1 MNKKELYYDFNKE
14 VVSEYIKLFYTFGNN
29 GDFNKKNVEE
39 WKKGFEIIK
48 DKYLNEELALCDFLQ
63 IINLVYKLLFYHFYD
78 PNFYDNYSYLLPA
91 LIDIKKYKENKKEK
105 IDVNIYELL
114 VYICRSRYDD
124 PIITVKLLCESLEN
138 YPDNKYILS
147 MSLDSFIN
155 EEKAVNIIESSNYD
169 DIDKIGL
176 VYHIIFY
183 YYRKDKDK
191 YNSKIKEYCNF
202 LIETIKPYKYYHF
215 YLSKYCNEEEI
226 RWHIYHWKY
235 ENYLLT
241 TANLEEYERL
251 YSSLFCNDEEEQIKK
266 YEKIIKGST
275 LDEEEFTNAIL
286 SLSSLY
292 LRKNRYDDAYMLLI
306 KYYDNKEINISYNFS
321 YRILFGKSIYKSKG
335 ENDISGRDAC
345 HWYNSAIERINYC
358 RDKKYAI
365 KTMINTI
372 WEVNEM
378 EKKGHAPL
386 GYSKLLLKNLYY
398 SHWYDICFQYFGYK
412 LSYEIGDYNTCI
424 NIISDFKNSDIYKKI
439 LLRKEDKFELN
450 FTKYMINSIHNLNTD
465 NINELNKIFEEEDF
479 SVYKNILIDL
489 INKRAETELLNYD
502 IEILNKEVLIE
513 LYRIMSILRKDII
526 IRELFDFVESAED
539 CLNEVNKWK
548 NTKLEK
554 VNYFEKE
561 YTLCYHYRSYQINK
575 KMPDNYIAVSQI
587 RNTLTHR
594 INENKGIENFIKHK
608 KDALN
613 FIDLHFQSIVKCLF
627 DIIINHNILSLE
639 HFRSDEFLGK

>member
-561 YTLCYHYRSYQINK
+561 YTLCYHYRSY
-575 KMPDNYIAVSQI
+575 
-587 RNTLTHR
+587 
-594 INENKGIENFIKHK
+594 
-608 KDALN
+608 
-613 FIDLHFQSIVKCLF
+613 
-627 DIIINHNILSLE
+627 
-639 HFRSDEFLGK
+639 

>member
-14 VVSEYIKLFYTFGNN
+14 VVSEYINLFYTFGNN
-29 GDFNKKNVEE
+29 FNKKNVEE
-39 WKKGFEIIK
+39 WRKGFEIIK
-48 DKYLNEELALCDFLQ
+48 DKYLNDELALCDFLQ
-63 IINLVYKLLFYHFYD
+63 IINLVYKLLFYHFNG
-78 PNFYDNYSYLLPA
+78 PNFYDNYSYLLPL

-114 VYICRSRYDD
+114 VYICRRYDD
-124 PIITVKLLCESLEN
+124 PIITAKLLDESLEN

-147 MSLDSFIN
+147 ISLDYFIN

-176 VYHIIFY
+176 VYNIIFY

-226 RWHIYHWKY
+226 KWDMYHWKY

-251 YSSLFCNDEEEQIKK
+251 YSLLFYNDEEEQIKK
-266 YEKIIKGST
+266 YEKIIKGNT
-275 LDEEEFTNAIL
+275 LNEEEFTNAIL

-306 KYYDNKEINISYNFS
+306 KYYDSKEINIAYNFL
-321 YRILFGKSIYKSKG
+321 YRILLGKSIYKSKG

-345 HWYNSAIERINYC
+345 HWYKSAIERINYY
-358 RDKKYAI
+358 RDKEYAI
-365 KTMINTI
+365 KTMIDTI

-386 GYSKLLLKNLYY
+386 GYSKLLLKDLYY

-412 LSYEIGDYNTCI
+412 LSYDVGDYNTCI

-439 LLRKEDKFELN
+439 LLSKEDEYDLD

-513 LYRIMSILRKDII
+513 LYRIISILRKDIL

-554 VNYFEKE
+554 VNHLEKE

-575 KMPDNYIAVSQI
+575 KMPDNYVAVSQI

-613 FIDLHFQSIVKCLF
+613 FIDMHFQSILKCLF
-627 DIIINHNILSLE
+627 DIIINHNLLVHE
-639 HFRSDEFLGK
+639 HFRSEEFLGK